1 MQDSTQLFVNTEIQ
15 NENTTTFELNAA
27 SVRAAYLTNYSENG
41 GEKVIQLAKWFR
53 FSLFRYFILLQYC
66 ISMLLS
72 LPSSKNG
79 LVR

>member
-41 GEKVIQLAKWFR
+41 GEKVIQLAK
-53 FSLFRYFILLQYC
+53 
-66 ISMLLS
+66 
-72 LPSSKNG
+72 
-79 LVR
+79 